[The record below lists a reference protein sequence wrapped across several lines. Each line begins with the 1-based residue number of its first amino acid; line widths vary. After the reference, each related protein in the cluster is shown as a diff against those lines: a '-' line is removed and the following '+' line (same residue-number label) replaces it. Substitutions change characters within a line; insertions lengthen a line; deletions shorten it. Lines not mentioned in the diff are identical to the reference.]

1 MSSKVRILLPVKR
14 VIDAALKPRINK
26 TQTGI
31 ESAGVKFSI
40 NPFDDIAVEEAIKIK
55 NEHKDLVESIHAVS
69 IGPAKAQDIL
79 RIALAKGAD
88 TSTLIDVQ
96 DQEVEPLQVSK
107 ILKAV
112 QERQNSNLI
121 ILGKQ
126 AIDDDSNQTGQ
137 MLAGLLNWPQATNA
151 SKVKINSDSTV
162 EVEREIDG
170 GVEVVKASLPMI
182 ITTDLRLNEPKF
194 VTLPKM
200 MKAKKK
206 PLEKLKVEDLG
217 VSIEKRLEILK
228 LEDPPARQGGLKVG
242 SVDELIAK
250 LKELKAI

>member
-1 MSSKVRILLPVKR
+1 
-14 VIDAALKPRINK
+14 
-26 TQTGI
+26 
-31 ESAGVKFSI
+31 
-40 NPFDDIAVEEAIKIK
+40 
-55 NEHKDLVESIHAVS
+55 
-69 IGPAKAQDIL
+69 
-79 RIALAKGAD
+79 
-88 TSTLIDVQ
+88 
-96 DQEVEPLQVSK
+96 
-107 ILKAV
+107 KAV

-228 LEDPPARQGGLKVG
+228 L
-242 SVDELIAK
+242 
-250 LKELKAI
+250 

>member
-1 MSSKVRILLPVKR
+1 MSSKIKILVPVKR

-26 TQTGI
+26 TQTGV
-31 ESAGVKFSI
+31 ESKGVKFSI
-40 NPFDDIAVEEAIKIK
+40 NPFDDIAVEEAIKIRK
-55 NEHKDLVESIHAVS
+55 ANKKLVDSIHAVS
-69 IGPAKAQDIL
+69 IGPTKAQDVL

-88 TSTLIDVQ
+88 TSSLVNVGDAN
-96 DQEVEPLQVSK
+96 VEPLAVSK
-107 ILKAV
+107 ILQKLQAKHD
-112 QERQNSNLI
+112 SNLI
-121 ILGKQ
+121 IMGKQ

-137 MLAGLLNWPQATNA
+137 LLAGLLGWSQATNA
-151 SKVKINSDSTV
+151 SKVTVNEDLTV

-170 GVEVVKASLPMI
+170 GVETIKSKLPLI

-206 PLEKLKVEDLG
+206 PLEVLKADDLG
-217 VSIEKRLEILK
+217 VNIENRLEVLK
-228 LEDPPARQGGLKVG
+228 IEEPPARKAGVKVEN
-242 SVDELIAK
+242 VDQLVEK

>member
-1 MSSKVRILLPVKR
+1 MSSKIRILLPVKR

-26 TQTGI
+26 SQTGV
-31 ESAGVKFSI
+31 ESTGVKFSI
-40 NPFDDIAVEEAIKIK
+40 NPFDDIAVEEAIKIR
-55 NEHKDLVESIHAVS
+55 NAHKDKVESIHAVS
-69 IGPAKAQDIL
+69 IGPSKAQDIL
-79 RIALAKGAD
+79 RVALAKGAD
-88 TSTLIDVQ
+88 TSTLVDVK

-107 ILKAV
+107 ILKKL
-112 QERQNSNLI
+112 QEKHNSNLI

-137 MLAGLLNWPQATNA
+137 MLAGILNWPQATNA
-151 SKVKINSDSTV
+151 SKVKINEDNTV

-170 GVEVVKASLPMI
+170 GVEIVKASLPMI

-206 PLEKLKVEDLG
+206 PLEILTVEDLG
-217 VSIEKRLEILK
+217 ITIEHRLQTCK
-228 LEDPPARQGGLKVG
+228 LEDPPVRQGGAKVS
-242 SVDELIAK
+242 SVDELVSK
-250 LKELKAI
+250 LKELNAI